1 MKMNDVFPSKW
12 IKAEDL
18 GDEDVL
24 VKIAGV
30 EMEELTNESGKKDK
44 KPAASFVGLEKRL
57 ILSKTNWTRIAA
69 QHGDDSDGW
78 IGKMITLYAEPEA
91 KSDSGYAARVKVPKP
106 KATGGLI
113 KPKAV
118 AADDDAV
125 PFDVPS

>member
-18 GDEDVL
+18 GDEEVP
-24 VKIAGV
+24 VKIASV
-30 EMEELTNESGKKDK
+30 EMEELTNEKGQKDR
-44 KPAASFVGLEKRL
+44 KPAASFVGLDKRL
-57 ILSKTNWTRIAA
+57 ILSKTNWQRIAA

-106 KATGGLI
+106 KAVGSLV
-113 KPKAV
+113 KP
-118 AADDDAV
+118 AAAV
-125 PFDVPS
+125 PPPVEVDDIPS